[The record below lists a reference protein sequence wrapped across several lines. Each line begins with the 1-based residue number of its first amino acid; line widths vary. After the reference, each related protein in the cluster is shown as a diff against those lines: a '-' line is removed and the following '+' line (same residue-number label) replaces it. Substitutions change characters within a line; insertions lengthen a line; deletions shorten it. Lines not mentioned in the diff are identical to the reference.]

1 MSNKNI
7 FLLLISAICMLVSC
21 GDSKKIVPEQSKI
34 TGPLGDYYEVVDREY
49 SIIDGKISV
58 EIKRIKDGMPTP
70 WKEGM
75 EVGYDDGYF
84 EPHFTIELKDNDGN
98 IISKDKTDIVF
109 DREDLKTISSIGVD
123 ETASISFDAK
133 EGASK
138 FKIGSTF
145 TVHNGDSNNEDN
157 STSISGSYD
166 FKGKVDKYPITMHLE
181 IDNER
186 AKGSYYYDKQG
197 SNAQLSLSGTIDG
210 DMLDLNETD
219 SNGTP
224 TGHFKGF
231 LRDGI
236 FRGQFITSKGK
247 SMAFAVTEGDIDD
260 LSFDD
265 DDSSS
270 NSSYDDSETSSSSG
284 SSDWDE
290 LLDSYEQYVDDY
302 IALLKK
308 AKNGDMSAISEY
320 ASVLQD
326 ANDLNSKIERAKS
339 DLSSSQMARYNKI
352 SMKLAKAAQQI
363 Q

>member
-1 MSNKNI
+1 MSNKNL

-21 GDSKKIVPEQSKI
+21 GDSKKLVPEQSKI

-49 SIIDGKISV
+49 SLIDGKISV

-98 IISKDKTDIVF
+98 ILSKDKTDIVF

-145 TVHNGDSNNEDN
+145 TVHNGDSKNEDN
-157 STSISGSYD
+157 SSSIDGSHD
-166 FKGKVDKYPITMHLE
+166 LKGIVDKYPITMHLE
-181 IDNER
+181 IDGTNVN
-186 AKGSYYYDKQG
+186 GSLYYDKNG
-197 SNAQLSLSGTIDG
+197 PNAKLMLSGTNNDG
-210 DMLDLNETD
+210 VLDLNETEV
-219 SNGTP
+219 NGKP
-224 TGHFKGF
+224 TGHFNGKFENVIFKGQY
-231 LRDGI
+231 I
-236 FRGQFITSKGK
+236 MSNGK
-247 SMAFAVTEGDIDD
+247 SMPFAVTEGDVDD

-284 SSDWDE
+284 SFDWDE

-302 IALLKK
+302 IVLLKK
-308 AKNGDMSAISEY
+308 AKNGDLSAISEY

-326 ANDLNSKIERAKS
+326 ANELNSKIERAKS
-339 DLSSSQMARYNKI
+339 DLSSSQMERYNKI
-352 SMKLAKAAQQI
+352 SMKLAKAAQQM
-363 Q
+363 